1 MGNPFAAETELLI
14 LCLLKS
20 EPAGMYG
27 LELVRTSNRKLKRGT
42 VYVTLGRL
50 EEKGYVKSRVKPDAD
65 HPGIPRPI
73 YKITAAGERVLAGA
87 ELAGWNLA
95 RAPCT

>member
-1 MGNPFAAETELLI
+1 MANPFAAQTELLV
-14 LCLLKS
+14 LRMLRD
-20 EPAGMYG
+20 EPAGLYG
-27 LELVRTSNRKLKRGT
+27 LALVKASEGKIKRGT

-50 EEKGYVKSRVKPDAD
+50 EEKGYVRSRTSADAE

-87 ELAGWNLA
+87 ELAGWRFSEA
-95 RAPCT
+95 